1 MIQFA
6 FFDTRQQTKFLIS
19 MVKLNSLVP
28 DDIEQ
33 VEKSV
38 NLDLVVVVLNSGQH
52 ANVLIQL

>member
-1 MIQFA
+1 
-6 FFDTRQQTKFLIS
+6 